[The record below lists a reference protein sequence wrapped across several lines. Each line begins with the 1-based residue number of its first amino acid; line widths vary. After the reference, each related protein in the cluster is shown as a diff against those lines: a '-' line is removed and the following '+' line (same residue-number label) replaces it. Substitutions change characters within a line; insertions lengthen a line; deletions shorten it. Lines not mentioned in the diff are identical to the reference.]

1 MSKIQIFVVALFLTI
16 ITPLGM
22 YAQNSVISGVVVDR
36 SGAPLVGVSVRY
48 KDNTRIG
55 TVTNVE
61 GKFSIQKT
69 GQGKTLLF
77 SYVGMNNTTYLLK
90 DNTKFPI
97 RIVMDESASELDQ
110 VVVT

>member
-48 KDNTRIG
+48 AK
-55 TVTNVE
+55 
-61 GKFSIQKT
+61 
-69 GQGKTLLF
+69 
-77 SYVGMNNTTYLLK
+77 
-90 DNTKFPI
+90 
-97 RIVMDESASELDQ
+97 
-110 VVVT
+110 